1 MSHNISSSTIQD
13 NNNIIVVN
21 HQARRIT
28 HENETEHERSI
39 LDFNAGPTNISKYI
53 FGTFIYI
60 IIFVILIPILFIK
73 YDYLEILT
81 AYFPNIDMI
90 ATILGYNGGPNIFNM
105 ENMWL
110 YLYNPSNFTIFGF
123 ISTNIMNYFALLGAT
138 LLISYTTYKSK
149 SWKKGWSMAFIMLFL
164 TYLAP
169 GNIIVILQE
178 TIGTLLES
186 NFNFVPQS
194 NLLYL
199 FVVLFGLMFSALII
213 LLESNVIKHFQP
225 SIINF
230 INWTIKHLT

>member
-1 MSHNISSSTIQD
+1 MSDTSSYNIQD
-13 NNNIIVVN
+13 NDKIIT
-21 HQARRIT
+21 Q
-28 HENETEHERSI
+28 ENELEHKRTV
-39 LDFNAGPTNISKYI
+39 LDFDAGPTNISKYI

-60 IIFVILIPILFIK
+60 IIFVILIPILLIK
-73 YDYLEILT
+73 HDYLELLT

-90 ATILGYNGGPNIFNM
+90 ATVLGYNGGPNIFTM

-169 GNIIVILQE
+169 GNLIVILQD
-178 TIGTLLES
+178 ILGNFLES
-186 NFNFVPQS
+186 NFNVVPQS
-194 NLLYL
+194 YLLYL
-199 FVVLFGLMFSALII
+199 LVVLFGFMFAASII
-213 LLESNVIKHFQP
+213 LLESNVIKHLQP
-225 SIINF
+225 SIIHF
-230 INWTIKHLT
+230 ITWTIKHLT

>member
-1 MSHNISSSTIQD
+1 MSHISSSTIQD
-13 NNNIIVVN
+13 NNNIEEKLIS
-21 HQARRIT
+21 
-28 HENETEHERSI
+28 HENETEHKRTI
-39 LDFNAGPTNISKYI
+39 LDFDAGPTYISKYI

-73 YDYLEILT
+73 YDYLELLT

-110 YLYNPSNFTIFGF
+110 YLYNPSNFTLFGF

-169 GNIIVILQE
+169 GNIIVILQD
-178 TIGTLLES
+178 IFGNFLES
-186 NFNFVPQS
+186 NFNFVDQS

-199 FVVLFGLMFSALII
+199 FVVLFGFMFAASII
-213 LLESNVIKHFQP
+213 LLESNVIKHLQP
-225 SIINF
+225 SIIRF
-230 INWTIKHLT
+230 ITWTIKNLT

>member
-1 MSHNISSSTIQD
+1 MSDTSSYTIQD
-13 NNNIIVVN
+13 NDIEEKRKVEKNI
-21 HQARRIT
+21 IT
-28 HENETEHERSI
+28 HENETEHKRTV
-39 LDFNAGPTNISKYI
+39 LDFDAGPTNISKYI

-60 IIFVILIPILFIK
+60 IIFVILIPILLIK
-73 YDYLEILT
+73 HDYLELLT

-90 ATILGYNGGPNIFNM
+90 AAVLGYNGGPNIFNM

-138 LLISYTTYKSK
+138 LLISYTTYKNK

-169 GNIIVILQE
+169 GNLIVILQNK
-178 TIGTLLES
+178 IGKLLES

-199 FVVLFGLMFSALII
+199 LVVLFGLMFSSSIV
-213 LLESNVIKHFQP
+213 LLESNVIKHLQP
-225 SIINF
+225 SIIRF
-230 INWTIKHLT
+230 ISWVIKHLT

>member
-1 MSHNISSSTIQD
+1 MSHISSSTIQD
-13 NNNIIVVN
+13 NNIKEKKELQKNL
-21 HQARRIT
+21 IT
-28 HENETEHERSI
+28 HENETEHKRTI
-39 LDFNAGPTNISKYI
+39 LDFDAGPTYISKYI

-60 IIFVILIPILFIK
+60 IIFVILIPIILIK
-73 YDYLEILT
+73 HNYLEILT
-81 AYFPNIDMI
+81 AYIPNIDMI
-90 ATILGYNGGPNIFNM
+90 AAILGYNGGPNIFNM

-169 GNIIVILQE
+169 GNLLVILQE
-178 TIGTLLES
+178 ILGNFLES
-186 NFNFVPQS
+186 NFKVESQS

-199 FVVLFGLMFSALII
+199 LVVLFGLMISISII
-213 LLESNVIKHFQP
+213 LLESTMIKHFQP
-225 SIINF
+225 SIIRF
-230 INWTIKHLT
+230 ITWTIKHLT

>member
-1 MSHNISSSTIQD
+1 MSHISSSIIQD
-13 NNNIIVVN
+13 KDNDKIIS
-21 HQARRIT
+21 
-28 HENETEHERSI
+28 HENELEHKRTV
-39 LDFNAGPTNISKYI
+39 LDFDAGPTYISKYI

-60 IIFVILIPILFIK
+60 IIFVIIIPILLIK
-73 YDYLEILT
+73 HDYLELLT

-90 ATILGYNGGPNIFNM
+90 ATILGYNGGPNIFTM

-123 ISTNIMNYFALLGAT
+123 ISTNLMNYFALLGAT

-169 GNIIVILQE
+169 GNVIVILQD
-178 TIGTLLES
+178 IFGNFLES
-186 NFNFVPQS
+186 NFNVAPQS

-199 FVVLFGLMFSALII
+199 LVVLFGFMFVASII
-213 LLESNVIKHFQP
+213 LLESNAIKHFQP
-225 SIINF
+225 YIIRF
-230 INWTIKHLT
+230 ISWVVKHLF

>member
-1 MSHNISSSTIQD
+1 MSHISSSTIQD
-13 NNNIIVVN
+13 NNNIEEKLIS
-21 HQARRIT
+21 
-28 HENETEHERSI
+28 HENETEHKRTI
-39 LDFNAGPTNISKYI
+39 LDFDAGPTYISKYV

-60 IIFVILIPILFIK
+60 IIFVILIPILLIK
-73 YDYLEILT
+73 HDYLELLT

-90 ATILGYNGGPNIFNM
+90 ATVLGYNGGPNIFTM

-169 GNIIVILQE
+169 GNLIVILQD
-178 TIGTLLES
+178 ILGNFLES
-186 NFNFVPQS
+186 NFNVVPQS

-199 FVVLFGLMFSALII
+199 LVVLFGFMFAASII
-213 LLESNVIKHFQP
+213 LLESNVIKHLQP
-225 SIINF
+225 SIIHF
-230 INWTIKHLT
+230 ITWTIKHLT

>member
-1 MSHNISSSTIQD
+1 MSHISSPIIQD
-13 NNNIIVVN
+13 NDKIIS
-21 HQARRIT
+21 
-28 HENETEHERSI
+28 HENELEHKRTI
-39 LDFNAGPTNISKYI
+39 LDFDAGPTHIGKYI

-60 IIFVILIPILFIK
+60 IIFVIIIPILLIK
-73 YDYLEILT
+73 HDYLELLT

-90 ATILGYNGGPNIFNM
+90 ATILGYNGGPNIFTM

-123 ISTNIMNYFALLGAT
+123 ISTNLMNYFALLGAT

-169 GNIIVILQE
+169 GNLIVILQD
-178 TIGTLLES
+178 IFGNFLES
-186 NFNFVPQS
+186 NFNVVPQS

-199 FVVLFGLMFSALII
+199 MVVLFGLMFAASII
-213 LLESNVIKHFQP
+213 LLESTAIKHFQP
-225 SIINF
+225 SIIRF
-230 INWTIKHLT
+230 ISWVVKQLF

>member
-1 MSHNISSSTIQD
+1 MSHILYHNIQD
-13 NNNIIVVN
+13 NKLEEKKKIHKNIIS
-21 HQARRIT
+21 
-28 HENETEHERSI
+28 HENELEHKRTI
-39 LDFNAGPTNISKYI
+39 LDFDAGPTYISKYI

-60 IIFVILIPILFIK
+60 IIFVIIIPILLIK
-73 YDYLEILT
+73 HDYLELLT

-90 ATILGYNGGPNIFNM
+90 ATILGYNGGPNIFTM

-138 LLISYTTYKSK
+138 LLISYTTYKNK

-169 GNIIVILQE
+169 GNLIVILQD
-178 TIGTLLES
+178 IFGNFLES
-186 NFNFVPQS
+186 KFNVVPQS

-199 FVVLFGLMFSALII
+199 MVVLFGLMFAASII
-213 LLESNVIKHFQP
+213 LLESTVIKHFQP
-225 SIINF
+225 SIIRF
-230 INWTIKHLT
+230 ISWVVKHLT